1 MKIKEIILFVFS
13 IVILLG
19 FIISMFNHINK
30 MEHNVI
36 ELKKIEVDEEYKNK
50 YFELEKNDSIF
61 INNFN
66 KLERKVK
73 NNTYNINKILKDN
86 KN

>member
-66 KLERKVK
+66 KLEIKVK

>member
-73 NNTYNINKILKDN
+73 NNTYNINKIIKDN